1 MTFGKLVLNGAVDGC
16 FEVWVK
22 MSTVDVSWT
31 GCWETGLTFHLKLK
45 TKSLNKQNRKT
56 ANEKLGNKKVKCFRF
71 LYVLFLIIFLFCC
84 IFPFML
90 HVLLLDDRAALQGAQ
105 FNIQSFLL
113 WSHAVELCAKCGLA
127 LSCWSKH
134 SPSKNFIY
142 IIWIAVI
149 AVLWPSEMYV
159 SRMLC
164 VPYTRV
170 TLRMLI
176 FEQQT
181 DNKLE

>member
-1 MTFGKLVLNGAVDGC
+1 MCTQ
-16 FEVWVK
+16 
-22 MSTVDVSWT
+22 T
-31 GCWETGLTFHLKLK
+31 
-45 TKSLNKQNRKT
+45 NKQTTKQKNNKW
-56 ANEKLGNKKVKCFRF
+56 KNKKVKCFRF

-90 HVLLLDDRAALQGAQ
+90 HVLLLNDRAALQGAQ

-127 LSCWSKH
+127 LSCWNKH

-149 AVLWPSEMYV
+149 AVLWPSKMYV

-170 TLRMLI
+170 TPRMLI
-176 FEQQT
+176 FKQKI
-181 DNKLE
+181 DSKLE